1 MLLRLLLHGSVHCVS
16 AVLQPIDFLCSLLWL
31 CVLCVC
37 TVCVLSAV
45 LQVTRPSWSK
55 VRWINVQGLSWDV
68 ITTLA
73 VAFDLHPLV
82 RAAAAA
88 AAAAAGGADMC

>member
-1 MLLRLLLHGSVHCVS
+1 V
-16 AVLQPIDFLCSLLWL
+16 A
-31 CVLCVC
+31 
-37 TVCVLSAV
+37 
-45 LQVTRPSWSK
+45 RPEWSK

-82 RAAAAA
+82 S
-88 AAAAAGGADMC
+88 

>member
-1 MLLRLLLHGSVHCVS
+1 MSGLCCVSLLL
-16 AVLQPIDFLCSLLWL
+16 
-31 CVLCVC
+31 
-37 TVCVLSAV
+37 LS
-45 LQVTRPSWSK
+45 Q

-82 RAAAAA
+82 RRGVMGWYCVFLGAEGRGLGLG
-88 AAAAAGGADMC
+88 AGRVER

>member
-1 MLLRLLLHGSVHCVS
+1 LHHSKDQVEVASDITNAMLPE
-16 AVLQPIDFLCSLLWL
+16 VLK
-31 CVLCVC
+31 V
-37 TVCVLSAV
+37 A
-45 LQVTRPSWSK
+45 RPEWSK

-82 RAAAAA
+82 GNCGSVCWS
-88 AAAAAGGADMC
+88 GG

>member
-1 MLLRLLLHGSVHCVS
+1 
-16 AVLQPIDFLCSLLWL
+16 VLQPVLLLLLLCCPVPVCSKDQVEVATDITNAMLPE
-31 CVLCVC
+31 VLKV
-37 TVCVLSAV
+37 A
-45 LQVTRPSWSK
+45 RPEWSK

-82 RAAAAA
+82 R
-88 AAAAAGGADMC
+88 GVHCQSLW